1 MENVLPEKHSKLK
14 LSIILIFFIAYIV
27 LQAKG
32 GNADELNLNNENMIL
47 LLKILQVVAVVII
60 FIAPA
65 ILFSVF
71 WTNQKIHYLGI
82 TKAPS
87 FKVLLVAG
95 VGMLLAMPLINWLS
109 EINQQMQL
117 PESFSAIETWMK
129 SSESQAS
136 KLTEAFTKGTTVGS
150 LILNLFVI
158 AFMAALSEEMFF
170 RGVLQKVLMECIKN
184 KHVAIWVGAALFS
197 AFHMQFYGFVPRMIM
212 GAYLGYLFLWSGSLY
227 PSILAHFLNNGM
239 AVFLAWL
246 VNRGVISVDM
256 DKVGAE
262 SGQWI
267 LVVISFVLVSGSMY
281 LVHRF
286 SSKRIIK

>member
-1 MENVLPEKHSKLK
+1 MENVQQEKHSQLK
-14 LSIILIFFIAYIV
+14 LSIILGLFIAYIT
-27 LQAKG
+27 LQVKG
-32 GNADELNLNNENMIL
+32 GNAEELNLNNENMIL
-47 LLKILQVVAVVII
+47 FLKILQVASVVVI
-60 FIAPA
+60 FIVPA

-82 TKAPS
+82 TKFPS
-87 FKVLLVAG
+87 FKVVLIAG
-95 VGMLLAMPLINWLS
+95 IGMLLAMPLINWLS

-117 PESFSAIETWMK
+117 PHSFAGMEAWMK
-129 SSESQAS
+129 SSEEQMA
-136 KLTEAFTKGTTVGS
+136 KLTEAFTKGTSVGS

-158 AFMAALSEEMFF
+158 AFMAALSEELFF
-170 RGVLQKVLMECIKN
+170 RGVLQKVLIECVKN
-184 KHVAIWVGAALFS
+184 KHIAVWIGAALFS
-197 AFHMQFYGFVPRMIM
+197 AFHMQFYGFFPRMIM
-212 GAYLGYLFLWSGSLY
+212 GAYLGYLFLWTGSLY

-246 VNRGVISVDM
+246 VNRGSISVDI

-267 LVVISFVLVSGSMY
+267 LVAISFILVSGSMY

-286 SSKRIIK
+286 SSKNIRQ